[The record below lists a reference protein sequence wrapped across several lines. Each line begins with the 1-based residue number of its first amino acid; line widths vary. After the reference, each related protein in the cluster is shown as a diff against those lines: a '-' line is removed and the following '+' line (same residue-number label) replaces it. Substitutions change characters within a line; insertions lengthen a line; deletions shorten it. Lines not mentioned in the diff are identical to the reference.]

1 MPTRTLVL
9 LPGMDGTGELFAP
22 FVAELGTAFD
32 VKVVRYP
39 DDPAAGYPE
48 LEEVVRQA
56 LPLEGPVALLGESFS
71 GPIAIRLASE
81 LGERLEALILC
92 ATFARDPL
100 PIGTGLG
107 ALLAVLP
114 PRLVPGRL
122 LSWFL
127 LGDRQTLALRSSL
140 GQALAQLSL
149 ATLRSWLR
157 AVRRVDATAALA
169 TIRAPVLYL
178 RAAQD
183 RLVPAKAGELVG
195 SICPQAKLVTLDAP
209 HLLLQT
215 APREAAWL
223 VEECLRP

>member
-39 DDPAAGYPE
+39 DDPAAGYLE
-48 LEEVVRQA
+48 LEEVARQA
-56 LPLEGPVALLGESFS
+56 LPLEGPVAILGESFS

-92 ATFARDPL
+92 ATFARNPR
-100 PIGTGLG
+100 PIGTWLG
-107 ALLAVLP
+107 GLLAFLP
-114 PRLVPGRL
+114 PRFVPGRL

-127 LGDRQTLALRSSL
+127 LGDSHTPALRASL

-149 ATLRSWLR
+149 ATLRSRLR
-157 AVRRVDATAALA
+157 AARRVDATAALA

-178 RAAQD
+178 QAAQD
-183 RLVPAKAGELVG
+183 RLVPANAGELVA

-215 APREAAWL
+215 VPREAARL